1 MSIKHLRMPG
11 RQCRSHHSQDDG
23 CASRGFTPPCKKRS
37 TSSGMLHMESI
48 KRPILPGRQC
58 RAQHSQDDGCAS
70 HAIPSPAMKKRST
83 SIEML
88 LYGIRQRP
96 ILPGRVQPSTFGT
109 EGLNCCVR
117 NGNRWDPFV
126 IATGNGELFTSP
138 GAFASR
144 LSHCST
150 FSLPCQA
157 FAFTLALCSAGAFP
171 HPDNCTSNDSF
182 QTVFQLVSS
191 CPSVSRSDQVL

>member
-1 MSIKHLRMPG
+1 
-11 RQCRSHHSQDDG
+11 
-23 CASRGFTPPCKKRS
+23 
-37 TSSGMLHMESI
+37 ML
-48 KRPILPGRQC
+48 LC
-58 RAQHSQDDGCAS
+58 RARHPGDDSVAEEWSQHGTGNCCACQDNTS
-70 HAIPSPAMKKRST
+70 LQKRRST

-117 NGNRWDPFV
+117 NGNRWNPFV

-138 GAFASR
+138 VASASR

-157 FAFTLALCSAGAFP
+157 LAFAPAPSSAGTFL
-171 HPDNCTSNDSF
+171 HPDNCTSNDSTSDRF
-182 QTVFQLVSS
+182 PISLIFVLRSPEATKRCNQALDLLVSS
-191 CPSVSRSDQVL
+191 SSIRYRTSTDDLSTW

>member
-1 MSIKHLRMPG
+1 MLPSRAFALRH
-11 RQCRSHHSQDDG
+11 R
-23 CASRGFTPPCKKRS
+23 
-37 TSSGMLHMESI
+37 
-48 KRPILPGRQC
+48 
-58 RAQHSQDDGCAS
+58 
-70 HAIPSPAMKKRST
+70 KKRST

-126 IATGNGELFTSP
+126 IATGNGELFTLSV
-138 GAFASR
+138 ACASR

-157 FAFTLALCSAGAFP
+157 LALAPAPGSAGAFP

-191 CPSVSRSDQVL
+191 LSFGFPKRPSAVIKPSTY

>member
-1 MSIKHLRMPG
+1 
-11 RQCRSHHSQDDG
+11 
-23 CASRGFTPPCKKRS
+23 
-37 TSSGMLHMESI
+37 MLHMESI

-58 RAQHSQDDGCAS
+58 RSHHSQGDGCAS
-70 HAIPSPAMKKRST
+70 RGFTPPCKKRNT

-117 NGNRWDPFV
+117 NGNRWNPFV

-138 GAFASR
+138 AAFASR

-157 FAFTLALCSAGAFP
+157 LAFAPAPSSAGAFP
-171 HPDNCTSNDSF
+171 HPDNCTSNDSISDRF
-182 QTVFQLVSS
+182 PISLSLSFG
-191 CPSVSRSDQVL
+191 CPKRPSAVIKPSTY

>member
-1 MSIKHLRMPG
+1 MRCFYTEFLHDHSPG
-11 RQCRSHHSQDDG
+11 GNAAAANSAILTAD
-23 CASRGFTPPCKKRS
+23 AIPPVHAYATKRS
-37 TSSGMLHMESI
+37 TSF
-48 KRPILPGRQC
+48 
-58 RAQHSQDDGCAS
+58 
-70 HAIPSPAMKKRST
+70 
-83 SIEML
+83 EML

-117 NGNRWDPFV
+117 NGNRWNPFV

-157 FAFTLALCSAGAFP
+157 LAFALALCSAGAFP

-191 CPSVSRSDQVL
+191 LSFGLPKRPSAVIKPSTY

>member
-1 MSIKHLRMPG
+1 MRCFYTEFLHDHSPG
-11 RQCRSHHSQDDG
+11 GNAAAANSAILTAD
-23 CASRGFTPPCKKRS
+23 AIPPVHAYATKRS
-37 TSSGMLHMESI
+37 TSF
-48 KRPILPGRQC
+48 
-58 RAQHSQDDGCAS
+58 
-70 HAIPSPAMKKRST
+70 
-83 SIEML
+83 EML

-117 NGNRWDPFV
+117 NGNRWNPFV
-126 IATGNGELFTSP
+126 IATGNGELFTLP
-138 GAFASR
+138 VACASR

-157 FAFTLALCSAGAFP
+157 LASAPAPGSAGAFP

-182 QTVFQLVSS
+182 QTVFQLVSFLS
-191 CPSVSRSDQVL
+191 FGFPKRPSAVIKPSTY

>member
-1 MSIKHLRMPG
+1 
-11 RQCRSHHSQDDG
+11 
-23 CASRGFTPPCKKRS
+23 
-37 TSSGMLHMESI
+37 ML
-48 KRPILPGRQC
+48 LC
-58 RAQHSQDDGCAS
+58 RARHPGDDSVAEEWSQHGTGNCCACQDNTS
-70 HAIPSPAMKKRST
+70 LQKRRST

-117 NGNRWDPFV
+117 NGNRWNPFV

-138 GAFASR
+138 VASASR

-157 FAFTLALCSAGAFP
+157 LAFAPAPSSAGTFL
-171 HPDNCTSNDSF
+171 HPDNCTSNDS
-182 QTVFQLVSS
+182 LD
-191 CPSVSRSDQVL
+191 RSN